1 MHVSASP
8 LLADLR
14 SLLAPKIAGSKAAR
28 RAKYSLCRS
37 SRECVKATADK
48 GALEGTSEEKIF
60 QWRKGQLDTPDVRN
74 AVVQRR
80 QDEEKRN
87 AFIEKAKQG
96 EIEDPFVKAAAEGG
110 ESVDSLRAR
119 SNILLAATA
128 LLFALSLFFT
138 MSRGFLPDD
147 LQNGPA
153 IMD

>member
-1 MHVSASP
+1 M
-8 LLADLR
+8 
-14 SLLAPKIAGSKAAR
+14 AGVNEDGIS
-28 RAKYSLCRS
+28 
-37 SRECVKATADK
+37 
-48 GALEGTSEEKIF
+48 GTSGERTF
-60 QWRKGQLDTPDVRN
+60 QWRKSQLDTPEVRRTMEQERKN
-74 AVVQRR
+74 T
-80 QDEEKRN
+80 EKRN
-87 AFIEKAKQG
+87 AFIEKTRQG

-128 LLFALSLFFT
+128 LLFAMSLFFT